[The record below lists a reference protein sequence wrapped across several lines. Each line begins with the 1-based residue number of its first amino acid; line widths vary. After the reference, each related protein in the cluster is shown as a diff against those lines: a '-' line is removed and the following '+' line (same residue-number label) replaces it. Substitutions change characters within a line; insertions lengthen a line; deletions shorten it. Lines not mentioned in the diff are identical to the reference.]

1 MAIQYI
7 RSSARFRTR
16 TAATGVLLLAFITMH
31 EAADAAP
38 RLAPPVTWPAPDAV
52 LRSGTLSFVGHSTV
66 GTFVGTTA
74 AVSGVVI
81 GSSDVQTARGWVS
94 APVATISTR
103 NALRDRDLRATMQV
117 AKYPTIRFDLDG
129 VRLSSP
135 APADTVRAVLHGS
148 LSIHGV
154 VRDVTVPATLVSLAD
169 TIHVAG
175 TFPLDL
181 ADYGIRGLTR
191 LLGTLR
197 MHRNIEVSLDLRF
210 VATSDTTRGDRYE

>member
-1 MAIQYI
+1 MVIQYT
-7 RSSARFRTR
+7 RSSARFRAR
-16 TAATGVLLLAFITMH
+16 TGTTAVLLLAFVTMH
-31 EAADAAP
+31 GAADAAP
-38 RLAPPVTWPAPDAV
+38 RPASPVTWPAPDAV

-81 GSSDVQTARGWVS
+81 GSSDVRTARGWVS
-94 APVATISTR
+94 APVATLSTR

-117 AKYPTIRFDLDG
+117 TKYPTIRFDLDS
-129 VRLSSP
+129 VRLSS
-135 APADTVRAVLHGS
+135 AVPADTVRALLRGG

-169 TIHVAG
+169 TIHVTG

-181 ADYGIRGLTR
+181 ADYGIGGLTR

-210 VATSDTTRGDRYE
+210 VATADATPGDRY